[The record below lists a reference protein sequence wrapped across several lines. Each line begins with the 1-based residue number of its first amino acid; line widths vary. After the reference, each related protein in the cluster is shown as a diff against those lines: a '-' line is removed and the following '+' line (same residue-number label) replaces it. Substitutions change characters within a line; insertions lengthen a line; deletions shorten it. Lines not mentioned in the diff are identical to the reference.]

1 MTMSVNARAYRA
13 AQAFGL
19 AMLAIA
25 TPATA
30 QESSAA
36 DARVA
41 VIQQLYDC
49 RAIVDPTERLAC
61 FDRQVA
67 AVEAADTAR
76 DIRIVDR
83 EAVAET
89 RRGLFGFS
97 LGRLNIFGDGDEDA
111 DEANNPE
118 TVQEIETTIRQFA
131 RNDIGKLVF
140 VLENGQRWVQTDTN
154 TGGRTPRVGQAITIR
169 RAALG
174 SFMASVAGRP
184 GIRVRRE
191 Q

>member
-1 MTMSVNARAYRA
+1 MTRYA
-13 AQAFGL
+13 GL
-19 AMLAIA
+19 ARTIALFAILAIA
-25 TPATA
+25 PAAHA
-30 QESSAA
+30 QNG
-36 DARVA
+36 DAPPRVT
-41 VIQQLYDC
+41 VIQQLFDC
-49 RAIVDPTERLAC
+49 RTITDPTARLAC

-67 AVEAADTAR
+67 AIEAAETAR

-83 EAVAET
+83 EELRET

-97 LGRLNIFGDGDEDA
+97 LGRLNIFGDGEDGA
-111 DEANNPE
+111 DERSNPE
-118 TVQEIETTIRQFA
+118 AVQEIETTIRQFT

-154 TGGRTPRVGQAITIR
+154 TGGRSPRVGQTIRIR

-174 SFMASVAGRP
+174 SFMASVEGRP

>member
-1 MTMSVNARAYRA
+1 MTMSVIARTKRVSQIFGFALLA
-13 AQAFGL
+13 AAAP
-19 AMLAIA
+19 AM
-25 TPATA
+25 A
-30 QESSAA
+30 QETAAA
-36 DARVA
+36 DARVP
-41 VIQQLYDC
+41 VIQQLFDC
-49 RAIVDPTERLAC
+49 RAITDPTARLAC
-61 FDRQVA
+61 FDLQVA
-67 AVEAADTAR
+67 AVEAAETAR

-97 LGRLNIFGDGDEDA
+97 FGRLNIFGDGDEGV

-140 VLENGQRWVQTDTN
+140 VLENGQRWAQTDTN
-154 TGGRTPRVGQAITIR
+154 TGGRTPRVGQSITIR

-174 SFMASVAGRP
+174 SFMASVEGRP